1 MNEYL
6 LLSNRTRNCQYHK
19 PRPKSCRV
27 DRGGVER
34 GGFWG
39 VGVHVR
45 DIVLERKR
53 GNADDMV
60 ASAGAENKLP
70 IEQAPQPPL
79 VEYGTVAGIR
89 LLHHER

>member
-1 MNEYL
+1 
-6 LLSNRTRNCQYHK
+6 
-19 PRPKSCRV
+19 
-27 DRGGVER
+27 
-34 GGFWG
+34 
-39 VGVHVR
+39 
-45 DIVLERKR
+45 LERKR